1 MTSKHRTFYGIVCL
15 IVGIIGGTAGTAFSL
30 GADKQRVNDLLVTHT
45 KEMVAMKVA
54 DDAHE
59 KSVQKEFD
67 RFARII
73 AVQMTVI
80 QSSLADLNDTVGGL
94 RTDVQVLKVLME
106 RMESDIKSKTNFG

>member
-1 MTSKHRTFYGIVCL
+1 MTRKQHTFYGIVCL
-15 IVGIIGGTAGTAFSL
+15 VVGIIGGTAGTAFSL
-30 GADKQRVNDLLVTHT
+30 GADKQRVNGLLVTHA
-45 KEMVAMKVA
+45 KEIVAMKVA

-67 RFARII
+67 RFAQII

-80 QSSLADLNDTVGGL
+80 QNSLANLNDTVGGL

-106 RMESDIKSKTNFG
+106 RMEDDIKSNINSG